1 MKKKTIILITAMVLA
16 LAIATGATLAYLTS
30 IASNVTN
37 TFVSGGFG
45 VISLQEV
52 EDDGDKNISWF
63 TGTKT
68 GDDYINSYNVV
79 PGVDINKNPQV
90 KFEFDKDS
98 VVTGAY
104 VFVKITYD
112 TSDSNNGWTYVP
124 GTDGLKAKLIA
135 KIDGV
140 ENALSV
146 TMGDNW
152 KVVNAGTEKGTIV
165 LTYCTSQGSIASMQ
179 KTTNPLADGLPIFA
193 LLEKSTPEESDKTID
208 VNTELTEANLDVFE
222 TNKGNYNLS
231 FSAYAI
237 QTDGFS
243 GSSAVANA
251 WIAVKDK

>member
-30 IASNVTN
+30 IASKVTN
-37 TFVSGGFG
+37 SFVSGGFG
-45 VISLQEV
+45 VVSLREV
-52 EDDGDKNISWF
+52 SDDGDKDIAWF
-63 TGTKT
+63 SGNKT
-68 GDDYINSYNVV
+68 TNNINSYSIV
-79 PGVDINKNPQV
+79 PGVDIEKDPQV
-90 KFEFDKDS
+90 KFVFDDDS

-124 GTDGLKAKLIA
+124 GTNGLKAKLTA

-140 ENALSV
+140 ANALSV

-152 KVVNAGTEKGTIV
+152 KVVGAGTKNGTIV
-165 LTYCTSQGSIASMQ
+165 LTYCTSQGSIVSMN
-179 KTTNPLADGLPIFA
+179 KTTNPLADGLSIFKT
-193 LLEKSTPEESDKTID
+193 LEGSDKTID
-208 VNTELTEANLDVFE
+208 VSGALTEADLDVFE
-222 TNKGNYNLS
+222 TKKANYNLS

-243 GSSAVANA
+243 GNSAVADA
-251 WIAVKDK
+251 WAKVNN